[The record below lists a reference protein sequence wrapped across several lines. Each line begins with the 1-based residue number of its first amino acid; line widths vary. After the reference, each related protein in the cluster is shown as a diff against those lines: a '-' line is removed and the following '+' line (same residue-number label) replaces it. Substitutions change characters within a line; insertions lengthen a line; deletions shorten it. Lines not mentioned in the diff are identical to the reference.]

1 MHGLCQSFQACTFL
15 YLKLNAPQAYQTN
28 AVLEK
33 FMQGSVGCQK
43 VFRVLPAL
51 VDKYS
56 GLEDFDKEC
65 T

>member
-15 YLKLNAPQAYQTN
+15 YLKLIAAQAYQTN

-33 FMQGSVGCQK
+33 FMQGSVGCQE

-51 VDKYS
+51 VDKSS
-56 GLEDFDKEC
+56 GLENFHKDC